1 MNTTPKPRIR
11 IYTNVRRSL
20 EMARKVY
27 EKHLADGNGSILSSM
42 DGFSWE
48 ATGPK
53 INLCLEKHQEAIN
66 LSKSSEELYRQ
77 RDAVLAEITD
87 IMNASR
93 SLLKNRSN
101 ANPRELSGWEFAVND
116 NSQLTATTQDLSNL

>member
-1 MNTTPKPRIR
+1 MNANTKGRIR
-11 IYTNVRRSL
+11 IYTNVRQSL
-20 EMARKVY
+20 ELAKKIY
-27 EKHLADGNGSILSSM
+27 EKHMADGEGSVLSSI

-53 INLCLEKHQEAIN
+53 ISFCLEKHKEAIG

-87 IMNASR
+87 IMKASK
-93 SLLKNRSN
+93 SLLKSKYTMS
-101 ANPRELSGWEFAVND
+101 PEKLSGWGFVVND
-116 NSQLTATTQDLSNL
+116 NSEIIEKIPP